1 MIRHICLLILISL
14 FSSLALA
21 AGEVYVLRLDDEIG
35 SRTWRYTREALNEA
49 ETRGADMVLVHLNT
63 YGGSVVHADS
73 IRTALLNHPGKVVA
87 FVDNNAASAGALIAL
102 ACDTV
107 YMRRGASM
115 GLLRWSMVP
124 MGLRCLTN
132 TSRT

>member
-49 ETRGADMVLVHLNT
+49 ETRGADMPKNT
-63 YGGSVVHADS
+63 WGWH
-73 IRTALLNHPGKVVA
+73 
-87 FVDNNAASAGALIAL
+87 
-102 ACDTV
+102 
-107 YMRRGASM
+107 
-115 GLLRWSMVP
+115 
-124 MGLRCLTN
+124 
-132 TSRT
+132 